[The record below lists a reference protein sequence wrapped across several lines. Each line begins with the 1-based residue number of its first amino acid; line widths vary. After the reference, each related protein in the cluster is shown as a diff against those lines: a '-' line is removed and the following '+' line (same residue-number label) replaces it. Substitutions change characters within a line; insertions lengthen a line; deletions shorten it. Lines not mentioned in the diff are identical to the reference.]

1 MPTEIEV
8 IDQIADYCE
17 WLEVELGAAMH
28 RSNVVATTSRSLGTS
43 RVRGDELISLAP
55 EDRDRGRR
63 SRLVF
68 SIAAAVLVLVSLT
81 AVFELRHDKQQTT
94 VVEPPVDS
102 VTADSVASTTTA
114 ETISNEIVTYAP
126 MDLPANLV
134 VWDVSWGRDGGTYGA
149 PFTEQ
154 LFGKYDTANTT
165 VETGLLVRI
174 QHSVDSVLPSDTNQ
188 RVTVR
193 GAQGW
198 VFNPDSTC
206 CDVSIEWVE
215 SGQQVSAQ
223 GRGMTLDAAVAM
235 LDAMQW
241 RADDSGSFQPSTS
254 TLPLISEEA
263 SGTEFGGD
271 ETTFS
276 ISDPDGPAPVTGPR
290 STSVD
295 SAVATDIVMV
305 QVGATVLGTLHPELL
320 FSGERRADG
329 SVVSGGIVVE
339 PDGSIV
345 RVLGGDESA
354 TTTSI
359 VAALRPVSGVDL
371 ANLVDAANERV
382 LRLPEV
388 GAAEFVGSRVV
399 FRGGTTDWPLA
410 ICLAIDQVERCRS
423 TAGLHQ
429 FASWQNSVLIGGQWF
444 LVGRQPATDPS
455 PIVYPWTPGMSSPF
469 PAGTVIEPT
478 GSQIVGDQLLWYAAI
493 PAPIHAVGVGHLEGN
508 TVVITSQH
516 PIPTWPNGPAF
527 RRPDA

>member
-1 MPTEIEV
+1 MPTELEV
-8 IDQIADYCE
+8 INQIADYCE

-28 RSNVVATTSRSLGTS
+28 RSNVVATLLRSAATPSVHGN
-43 RVRGDELISLAP
+43 ELINVAS

-63 SRLVF
+63 SRLVL
-68 SIAAAVLVLVSLT
+68 SITAAVLILVSLT
-81 AVFELRHDKQQTT
+81 AVYELRHDKKQTT

-102 VTADSVASTTTA
+102 ATSDSVASTSTV
-114 ETISNEIVTYAP
+114 ETISNETVTYAP
-126 MDLPANLV
+126 LDLPDNLV
-134 VWDVSWGRDGGTYGA
+134 VWDVGWSRDGGTYGA

-165 VETGLLVRI
+165 VETGLFIRI

-198 VFNPDSTC
+198 VFNPDSAC

-215 SGQQVSAQ
+215 AGQQITAQ

-241 RADDSGSFQPSTS
+241 RADNTGSLEPSTS
-254 TLPLISEEA
+254 TLPLISEED

-276 ISDPDGPAPVTGPR
+276 ISDPDGPAPVTGPL
-290 STSVD
+290 STPVD
-295 SAVATDIVMV
+295 STVAANIVTV
-305 QVGATVLGTLHPELL
+305 QVGPTVLALHPELL
-320 FSGERRADG
+320 FRGERRVDG
-329 SVVSGGIVVE
+329 SVLSGGIVVE

-345 RVLGGDESA
+345 RVLGGDES
-354 TTTSI
+354 TKTTSI
-359 VAALRPVSGVDL
+359 IAALRPVSGVDL
-371 ANLVDAANERV
+371 ANLVDTANERV

-388 GAAEFVGSRVV
+388 GAAEFAGSRVV
-399 FRGGTTDWPLA
+399 LRGGTTDWPLA

-429 FASWQNSVLIGGQWF
+429 FSSWQNSVLIAGQWF

-478 GSQIVGDQLLWYAAI
+478 GSHIVGDQLLWYAAI
-493 PAPIHAVGVGHLEGN
+493 PAAIAAVGVGHLEGN

-516 PIPTWPNGPAF
+516 PTLASPNGPAF
-527 RRPDA
+527 RRPEA